1 MVGQILRGKEK
12 VALNVQRS
20 AQMEKEVWETHGYV
34 HGRPD
39 RAPLPVV
46 GNVNALLLHQAGKG
60 GIPGGSRATAG
71 ADGVDVHWGDLD
83 GDLLVAVLAPPEVD
97 GGALQQLQLHQSLVA
112 EPAPEDWAAAR
123 RGGDGA
129 ERVDGGGAAI
139 CFQKEG
145 IEILTLGN
153 KTSALTVATDFP
165 GLEVRLPPPHHHLFA
180 GCFFGG
186 VLLGIFVVVSL
197 SFISR
202 RGRNKNADAESIAHV
217 HSKWDLGADC
227 PYLVVSLLKRKLGAL
242 LEFGQS
248 FLGRSFSHHFRF
260 PHPLHG

>member
-1 MVGQILRGKEK
+1 MR
-12 VALNVQRS
+12 
-20 AQMEKEVWETHGYV
+20 ETHGYV

-139 CFQKEG
+139 CFQREG

-186 VLLGIFVVVSL
+186 VLL
-197 SFISR
+197 
-202 RGRNKNADAESIAHV
+202 
-217 HSKWDLGADC
+217 
-227 PYLVVSLLKRKLGAL
+227 
-242 LEFGQS
+242 
-248 FLGRSFSHHFRF
+248 
-260 PHPLHG
+260 